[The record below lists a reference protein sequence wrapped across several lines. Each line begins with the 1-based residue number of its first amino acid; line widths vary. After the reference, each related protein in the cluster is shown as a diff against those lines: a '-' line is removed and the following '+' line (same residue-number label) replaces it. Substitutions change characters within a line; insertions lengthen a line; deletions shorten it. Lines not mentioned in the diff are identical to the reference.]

1 MSHNFT
7 GIILKD
13 PFEPQVAK
21 PYDLF
26 AIPLGFDL
34 NLFPIDHYYSAYWQ
48 YKLKTEGCLKGAPK
62 SGDLY
67 HSIIFPEEAVIA
79 TLVEQIT
86 ARANSLF
93 AIIVTDYFGGMGS
106 QWARLYSGHDL
117 IEEQINS
124 INHALRFLG
133 VIAKPGMDEFDTVG
147 LGDIRSMPDNLD
159 KYAEWVD
166 ELNL

>member
-7 GIILKD
+7 GIILKGHY
-13 PFEPQVAK
+13 EPQVANL
-21 PYDLF
+21 YDLI

-48 YKLKTEGCLKGAPK
+48 YKLKTEGYLKGAPK
-62 SGDLY
+62 TGDLY

-86 ARANSLF
+86 ARSYSLF
-93 AIIVTDYFGGMGS
+93 TIIVTDYFGGIGS

-117 IEEQINS
+117 IEKQINS
-124 INHALRFLG
+124 ISEALRFLG
-133 VIAKPGMDEFDTVG
+133 VIAKPGLDEFDTVG
-147 LGDIRSMPDNLD
+147 LDKIRSLPDYLEKYGDWNSDLD
-159 KYAEWVD
+159 
-166 ELNL
+166 L